1 MAHGY
6 DYNETEYFED
16 NYVECEDCLYNNWSS
31 CLKCEYPKVFPN
43 IQEIKQKDL
52 SKRNENER
60 RILYL
65 VKHSDIYHFVIVILM
80 YYRSCS
86 CCGHITISSRC
97 GCRET
102 SFDENEY
109 QKFVVDM
116 ELLNEEEGIYILNN
130 FKYNKI
136 CVSNTDDYSNH
147 RLYTNFVYN
156 TDDIILTLKSFIEAY
171 RVLKNSNLPSELNKN
186 ILNYLV

>member
-1 MAHGY
+1 MAHGF

-16 NYVECEDCLYNNWSS
+16 NYIECEDCLNNNWTS
-31 CLKCEYPKVFPN
+31 CIKCEYPKVFPN

-52 SKRNENER
+52 SKRHEKER

-65 VKHSDIYHFVIVILM
+65 VKHSDIYHFVIGIVM

-86 CCGHITISSRC
+86 CCGHIMINSSC

-102 SFDENEY
+102 RFDENEY

-130 FKYNKI
+130 FKYSKT

-147 RLYTNFVYN
+147 RLHTNFVYN
-156 TDDIILTLKSFIEAY
+156 TDDIILNLKLFIEAY
-171 RVLKNSNLPSELNKN
+171 RVLKNTDLPTELNKN
-186 ILNYLV
+186 ILNYLL